1 MPPKKKPKAVVTT
14 SQPPKQK
21 ESNTSR
27 IDLSNLTLRD
37 LIALRGQVDAALADI
52 YSLSMTQDDVL
63 LEYNIKLKTKD
74 GTVSENIG
82 NVQMNKLLHP
92 RLLGDSPARFQQ
104 QFAQQV
110 YAPVNAALFDLLD
123 KHNTTDNDIYALD
136 QPEGYGPSAGLP
148 APIDSS
154 PDDFSQFG

>member
-27 IDLSNLTLRD
+27 TDLSNLTLRD

-123 KHNTTDNDIYALD
+123 KHNPTTNDIYALD
-136 QPEGYGPSAGLP
+136 QDGYGPAGLP

-154 PDDFSQFG
+154 PDDFSQLR

>member
-27 IDLSNLTLRD
+27 TDLSNLTLRD

-92 RLLGDSPARFQQ
+92 RLLGDSPSRFQQ

-136 QPEGYGPSAGLP
+136 HEYGPSAGLP

-154 PDDFSQFG
+154 PDDFSQLG